1 VICSAYAYLN
11 CVSVLLLCRT
21 VTSPPLPY
29 PGEDADAEA
38 ERLRKLPPGGS
49 QTWLL
54 LEFCDRPCLQV
65 TPGMWRHPS
74 CICAL
79 LYASA

>member
-1 VICSAYAYLN
+1 MCLL
-11 CVSVLLLCRT
+11 VLLLCRT

-38 ERLRKLPPGGS
+38 ERLKKLPPGGS

-54 LEFCDRPCLQV
+54 LEFCDKPCLQV
-65 TPGMWRHPS
+65 TPWLRAP
-74 CICAL
+74 L
-79 LYASA
+79 LEDVHY